1 MAVVKLTGANFEQ
14 EVMQADQPV
23 LVDFYADW
31 CGPCKMMGPVV
42 EELAGEVSGVKV
54 CKINID
60 EEMAVAQKY
69 GVMSIPTLI
78 LFKDGKEVA
87 KNVGFMPKELLVQW
101 INEQTK

>member
-1 MAVVKLTGANFEQ
+1 MKQMNNFNEQ
-14 EVMQADQPV
+14 IKEGVV
-23 LVDFYADW
+23 LVDFFATW
-31 CGPCKMMGPVV
+31 CGPCKMQAPVL
-42 EELAGEVSGVKV
+42 EELKEDRSDVKV
-54 CKINID
+54 VKIDVDHETEI
-60 EEMAVAQKY
+60 ARLY

>member
-1 MAVVKLTGANFEQ
+1 MEILHATNDNFHDLTKEGY
-14 EVMQADQPV
+14 V
-23 LVDFYADW
+23 LVDFFATW
-31 CGPCKMMGPVV
+31 CGPCKMQAPVL
-42 EELAGEVSGVKV
+42 EELKEDRSDVKV
-54 CKINID
+54 VKIDVDQETEI
-60 EEMAVAQKY
+60 ARLY

>member
-1 MAVVKLTGANFEQ
+1 MNNFNEQ
-14 EVMQADQPV
+14 IKEGVV
-23 LVDFYADW
+23 LVDFFASW
-31 CGPCKMMGPVV
+31 CGPCKMQSPVL
-42 EELAGEVSGVKV
+42 EELKEDRSDVKV
-54 CKINID
+54 VKIDVDQETEI
-60 EEMAVAQKY
+60 ARLY

>member
-1 MAVVKLTGANFEQ
+1 MKQMNNFNEQ
-14 EVMQADQPV
+14 IKEGVV
-23 LVDFYADW
+23 LVDFFATW
-31 CGPCKMMGPVV
+31 CGPCKMQAPVL
-42 EELAGEVSGVKV
+42 EELKEDRGDVKV
-54 CKINID
+54 VKIDVDQETEIAR
-60 EEMAVAQKY
+60 EY

>member
-1 MAVVKLTGANFEQ
+1 MKQMNNFNEQ
-14 EVMQADQPV
+14 IKEGVV
-23 LVDFYADW
+23 LVDFFATW
-31 CGPCKMMGPVV
+31 CGPCKMLAPVL
-42 EELAGEVSGVKV
+42 EELKEDRSDVKV
-54 CKINID
+54 VKIDVDQETEI
-60 EEMAVAQKY
+60 ARLY

>member
-1 MAVVKLTGANFEQ
+1 MNNFNEQ
-14 EVMQADQPV
+14 IKEGVV
-23 LVDFYADW
+23 LVDFFATW
-31 CGPCKMMGPVV
+31 CGPCKTQAPVL
-42 EELAGEVSGVKV
+42 EELKEDRSDVKV
-54 CKINID
+54 VKIDVDQETEIAR
-60 EEMAVAQKY
+60 EY

>member
-1 MAVVKLTGANFEQ
+1 MNNFNEQ
-14 EVMQADQPV
+14 IKEGVV
-23 LVDFYADW
+23 LVDFFASW
-31 CGPCKMMGPVV
+31 CGPCKMQSPVL
-42 EELAGEVSGVKV
+42 EELKEDRSDVKV
-54 CKINID
+54 VKIDVDQETEIAR
-60 EEMAVAQKY
+60 EY

>member
-1 MAVVKLTGANFEQ
+1 MNNFNEQ
-14 EVMQADQPV
+14 IKEGVV
-23 LVDFYADW
+23 LVDFFATW
-31 CGPCKMMGPVV
+31 CGPCKMQAPVL
-42 EELAGEVSGVKV
+42 EELKEDRSDVKLV
-54 CKINID
+54 KIDVDQETEI
-60 EEMAVAQKY
+60 ARLY

>member
-1 MAVVKLTGANFEQ
+1 MNNFNEQ
-14 EVMQADQPV
+14 IKEGVV
-23 LVDFYADW
+23 LVDFFATW
-31 CGPCKMMGPVV
+31 CGPCKMQSPVL
-42 EELAGEVSGVKV
+42 EELKEDRSDVKV
-54 CKINID
+54 IKIDVDQETEIAR
-60 EEMAVAQKY
+60 EY